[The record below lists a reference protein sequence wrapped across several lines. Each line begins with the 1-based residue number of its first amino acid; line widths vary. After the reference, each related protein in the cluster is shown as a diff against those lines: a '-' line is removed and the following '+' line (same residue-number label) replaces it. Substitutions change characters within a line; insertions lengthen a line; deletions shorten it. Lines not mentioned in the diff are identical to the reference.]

1 MMGLNGPRE
10 NGSKQRIDVDG
21 VDSVDWFA
29 PVYKTAQ
36 FLIFLTLA
44 RKDEL
49 SLIEFQKMLETKE
62 LRELFQ
68 AGCPQVPSGVASVA
82 SGIVEPWQL
91 ATRVPSMS
99 FALGSRCGCEWC
111 WELVQARAQDPKSE
125 CIWSQEQLQLQCV
138 RLLMTSDDPPCQ
150 APWHGWDWNL
160 ISSRAGGWMVPLERS
175 SEGWRI
181 GDELSK
187 TVPTRSNCCPFL
199 RDCTRINA
207 VLRQKQWSKDK
218 GWQGSIDYI
227 LSNILYIYVYII
239 LYHKKFSLRAC
250 LTSVLHMQ
258 ALDLAV
264 LMADNSRMD
273 AKLDWLCH
281 LFEVVSIQILASNV
295 NMVCICLHNY
305 IYIRI

>member
-91 ATRVPSMS
+91 VTRVPSMS
-99 FALGSRCGCEWC
+99 FALGSRCGCE
-111 WELVQARAQDPKSE
+111 
-125 CIWSQEQLQLQCV
+125 
-138 RLLMTSDDPPCQ
+138 
-150 APWHGWDWNL
+150 
-160 ISSRAGGWMVPLERS
+160 
-175 SEGWRI
+175 
-181 GDELSK
+181 
-187 TVPTRSNCCPFL
+187 
-199 RDCTRINA
+199 
-207 VLRQKQWSKDK
+207 
-218 GWQGSIDYI
+218 
-227 LSNILYIYVYII
+227 
-239 LYHKKFSLRAC
+239 
-250 LTSVLHMQ
+250 
-258 ALDLAV
+258 
-264 LMADNSRMD
+264 
-273 AKLDWLCH
+273 
-281 LFEVVSIQILASNV
+281 
-295 NMVCICLHNY
+295 
-305 IYIRI
+305 